1 MVYPVSKQNKMET
14 NNKYKIFLVDDDA
27 FCLGL
32 YREHLAGLG
41 YDDITSFA
49 NGPDCLNQ
57 LTQQPDVIFLDYEMD
72 NLTGLEVLK
81 KIKRFNPDI
90 FVIFLSGQASIMT
103 AVNALKFGAFDYIV
117 KGMFERE
124 NITKVLGK
132 IGEVKELMKKEKP
145 TLINKIFSF

>member
-1 MVYPVSKQNKMET
+1 LET
-14 NNKYKIFLVDDDA
+14 NNTFKIFLVDDDI
-27 FCLGL
+27 FCLNL
-32 YREHLAGLG
+32 YREHLTNLG
-41 YDDITSFA
+41 YDDISSFD

-124 NITKVLGK
+124 NIIKVLGK
-132 IGEVKELMKKEKP
+132 IVEVKELMKKGKP